1 MWWVRS
7 RPVVFFLLFLIGMT
21 NHESIVFLAPWFVL
35 VTRES
40 YGTRTRWLTGS
51 VLGLAAV
58 VGAYLIFRSLLAGAS
73 GGELSAYLV
82 PLRDDPLHW
91 VRRSSPWQGVGLFS
105 VFELA
110 WVFAVAA
117 VVSLWRQRRW
127 REILEI
133 LLQILCAGVQFFL
146 AFDSSRLFTL
156 GFMSM
161 VLSLRY
167 LFNENPFSF
176 RRWAVP
182 VFVLN
187 LAVPAIFTAADQ
199 VVVLVPTLVRVFQRL

>member
-1 MWWVRS
+1 MAGRWT
-7 RPVVFFLLFLIGMT
+7 FFGL
-21 NHESIVFLAPWFVL
+21 
-35 VTRES
+35 
-40 YGTRTRWLTGS
+40 RTGVGFRGRGG
-51 VLGLAAV
+51 GLA
-58 VGAYLIFRSLLAGAS
+58 LAS
-73 GGELSAYLV
+73 TT
-82 PLRDDPLHW
+82 
-91 VRRSSPWQGVGLFS
+91 
-105 VFELA
+105 LA
-110 WVFAVAA
+110 
-117 VVSLWRQRRW
+117 RNPG
-127 REILEI
+127 I
-133 LLQILCAGVQFFL
+133 LLPILCAGVQFFL